1 MDLWGGGVIMRDLI
15 NIICDIIRLYAKITG
30 LDFVATLNVVI
41 INLQNVF
48 EIVKKNEKEEE

>member
-1 MDLWGGGVIMRDLI
+1 MELWGGGEKMRELI

-48 EIVKKNEKEEE
+48 EIVKKKEKEV

>member
-1 MDLWGGGVIMRDLI
+1 MKELI

-30 LDFVATLNVVI
+30 LNPVATLNVVI

-48 EIVKKNEKEEE
+48 EIVKKKEKEK